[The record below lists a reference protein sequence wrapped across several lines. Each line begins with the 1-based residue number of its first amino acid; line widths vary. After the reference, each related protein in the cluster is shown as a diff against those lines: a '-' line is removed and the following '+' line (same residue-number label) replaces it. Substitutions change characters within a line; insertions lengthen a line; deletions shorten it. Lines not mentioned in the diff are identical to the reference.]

1 MAAATSRHLTRTRV
15 LRSRMLLTSKP
26 QIVERET
33 GFQFT
38 FAIGLWHGKN
48 LFLLGKSELVF
59 SNRCPVT
66 FAEKV

>member
-26 QIVERET
+26 QIVEREGQ
-33 GFQFT
+33 GFSSLLPL
-38 FAIGLWHGKN
+38 ACG
-48 LFLLGKSELVF
+48 LGKSELII
-59 SNRCPVT
+59 SNKGPVT